1 MFQMELSTMT
11 LNDFFPMKKVVLA
24 STSPRRVELLK
35 KIIQAFEVVKPD
47 FEEDLSLKLSPFEL
61 AEFLAMGKA
70 ESVAKKFKDA
80 IVIEADT
87 LISFEGIVLGKPK
100 DEKDAFKMLSV
111 LSGRTHSV
119 FTGFAVIDVR
129 AGNKFS
135 KAFEAKVSFKVLA
148 ENDIL
153 DYIASGEPL
162 DKAGAYAIQGLGG
175 KFVEKFEGDF
185 DTIVGLPVVEL
196 ERVLSVF
203 GVNTS
208 SVRF

>member
-1 MFQMELSTMT
+1 MT

-80 IVIEADT
+80 IVIAADT